1 MVKRGIPTEIVHIEN
16 TGYPETWKELKVLVM
31 SYSNMKPQ
39 EPAYHQYIARWVKN
53 GGVLVYCGKDID
65 PYQSVLEW
73 WNTGKYRYSAP
84 AQHLFKLLGVE
95 QNPKDGSY

>member
-1 MVKRGIPTEIVHIEN
+1 MGE
-16 TGYPETWKELKVLVM
+16 
-31 SYSNMKPQ
+31 
-39 EPAYHQYIARWVKN
+39 N

-84 AQHLFKLLGVE
+84 AQHLFKLLGME
-95 QNPKDGSY
+95 QNPKTVAIDAVKELSM